1 MKIDID
7 RNIAATDTFIETRV
21 YKVYEDLKK
30 KDRITEKYSR
40 TWFDPFEKEFYD
52 DITFKSRS
60 TPLTLTGL
68 YQVPGNT
75 RGMQPILIFSL
86 RAKYEY
92 KVTGVIADPVN
103 AADKSE
109 NIACLVYKTVL
120 NSYTAH

>member
-60 TPLTLTGL
+60 TPLTITGL
-68 YQVPGNT
+68 YLKLVLG
-75 RGMQPILIFSL
+75 
-86 RAKYEY
+86 ADH
-92 KVTGVIADPVN
+92 VIH
-103 AADKSE
+103 SRFFE
-109 NIACLVYKTVL
+109 T
-120 NSYTAH
+120 